1 MKEAIIRISAK
12 SEDVE
17 ILVNNLL
24 IDNDIIEKKITI
36 EKFSQIINDYANRDR
51 SPKDMICKYL
61 EPGVI
66 GYANKNPY
74 KRYII
79 QQPEH
84 RRYITYSVGKENQA
98 FEINFPSSIYV
109 IDIKNDQITS
119 IQAYMYMEWKGLGTK
134 LYKYAMANMLT
145 DNNICI
151 GNAEKTISND
161 SIIYSLEKII
171 YAPYSHATLNNI
183 KGFHKTLDYF
193 NYLKENHIEKRY
205 LIDAKIT
212 LGEVLANEN

>member
-12 SEDVE
+12 SQDVE

-24 IDNDIIEKKITI
+24 IKNDIIEKKLTL
-36 EKFSQIINDYANRDR
+36 ERFSQIINDYANKDR

-74 KRYII
+74 KKYII

-84 RRYITYSVGKENQA
+84 RRYITYSVGKDNQA

-109 IDIKNDQITS
+109 IDVKDENITS
-119 IQAYMYMEWKGLGTK
+119 IQAYMYLRWKGLDTK

-145 DNNICI
+145 DNKICI

-183 KGFHKTLDYF
+183 KGFRNTKTYF
-193 NYLKENHIEKRY
+193 EYLNENSIEEKYLYSAQKR
-205 LIDAKIT
+205 LIDLYK
-212 LGEVLANEN
+212 G